1 MPAAEHLM
9 LGFAENPRR
18 GGVQRANLVIRGA
31 RNRALAVECAFL
43 LLNRVAETSSS
54 RGRSTKG
61 RET

>member
-1 MPAAEHLM
+1 MPAAEHFM

-31 RNRALAVECAFL
+31 RNKSLTVECAFF

-54 RGRSTKG
+54 
-61 RET
+61 